1 MDLIRFELKPKRFCP
16 IGFVLFKVIVI
27 KQIELASLSHLTYKR
42 SKPEAK
48 KAAFSGIASSL
59 YIRAPMT
66 DVLVIAFSQKK
77 ELIDQSEL

>member
-1 MDLIRFELKPKRFCP
+1 MDLIRFELKQKLFCP
-16 IGFVLFKVIVI
+16 IGFVFKVIVI

-42 SKPEAK
+42 SKPEA
-48 KAAFSGIASSL
+48 AFSGIASSL

-66 DVLVIAFSQKK
+66 DVLVIVFSKKK

>member
-1 MDLIRFELKPKRFCP
+1 MDLIRFELKQKLFCP
-16 IGFVLFKVIVI
+16 IGFVI

-66 DVLVIAFSQKK
+66 DVLVIAFSKKK